1 MSSPYDDLDRPPLS
15 ERALAGALV
24 RAGELWRE
32 VRVIDETGSTNADLA
47 AAAERGAGEGAVL
60 VAESQTAG
68 RGRLHRDWTSPPR
81 AGLTFSVLLRPDDV
95 PTTRRGWLPLLA
107 GVSVAR
113 SVARL
118 GEVEARLKWPNDV
131 LLGPERRKAAGLLA
145 QVAGGAV
152 VVGIGLN
159 VTTRADEL
167 PEGATSLAA
176 SGASSTDRDPLL
188 RAILRAIAEDYR
200 RWREAGGD
208 AEPSGLAAAYA
219 GLSDTLG
226 REVVVTLPAGEPIRG
241 VAGAIADDGRL
252 VVTGEGGKSRAVA
265 AGDVTHVRSA
275 PDSAST

>member
-15 ERALAGALV
+15 EQALRGALV
-24 RAGELWRE
+24 RPGELWRE
-32 VRVIDETGSTNADLA
+32 VRVVGETGSTNADLA

-81 AGLTFSVLLRPDDV
+81 AGLTFSILLRPDDV
-95 PTTRRGWLPLLA
+95 PTTRWGWLPLLA

-113 SVARL
+113 AVARF

-131 LLGPERRKAAGLLA
+131 LVGPDRRKAAGLLA

-176 SGASSTDRDPLL
+176 SGASGTDRDPLL

-200 RWREAGGD
+200 RWRDAGGD
-208 AEPSGLAAAYA
+208 AERSGLAATYD

-241 VAGAIADDGRL
+241 VAGAIAGDGRL
-252 VVTGEGGKSRAVA
+252 VVTGEGGKARAVA

>member
-15 ERALAGALV
+15 EQALRGALV
-24 RAGELWRE
+24 RPGELWRE
-32 VRVIDETGSTNADLA
+32 VRVVGEIGSTNADLA

-81 AGLTFSVLLRPDDV
+81 AGLTFSILLRPDDV
-95 PTTRRGWLPLLA
+95 PTTRWGWLPLLA

-113 SVARL
+113 AVARF

-131 LLGPERRKAAGLLA
+131 LVGPDRRKAAGLLA

-176 SGASSTDRDPLL
+176 SGASGTDRDPLL
-188 RAILRAIAEDYR
+188 RAILRAVAEDYR
-200 RWREAGGD
+200 RWRDAGGD
-208 AEPSGLAAAYA
+208 AERSGLAATYD

-241 VAGAIADDGRL
+241 VAGAIAGDGRL
-252 VVTGEGGKSRAVA
+252 VVTGEGGKARAVA

-275 PDSAST
+275 

>member
-1 MSSPYDDLDRPPLS
+1 
-15 ERALAGALV
+15 
-24 RAGELWRE
+24 
-32 VRVIDETGSTNADLA
+32 
-47 AAAERGAGEGAVL
+47 
-60 VAESQTAG
+60 
-68 RGRLHRDWTSPPR
+68 
-81 AGLTFSVLLRPDDV
+81 
-95 PTTRRGWLPLLA
+95 
-107 GVSVAR
+107 VAR
-113 SVARL
+113 SVGRL

-131 LLGPERRKAAGLLA
+131 LVGPDRRKAAGLLA

-176 SGASSTDRDPLL
+176 SGASSTERDPLL

-200 RWREAGGD
+200 RWRDAGGD
-208 AEPSGLAAAYA
+208 AERSGLAAAYA

-226 REVVVTLPAGEPIRG
+226 REVVVTLPAGAPIRG

-252 VVTGEGGKSRAVA
+252 VVSGEGGKARVVA

-275 PDSAST
+275 

>member
-15 ERALAGALV
+15 EQALRGALV
-24 RAGELWRE
+24 RPGELWRE
-32 VRVIDETGSTNADLA
+32 VRVVGETGSTNADLA
-47 AAAERGAGEGAVL
+47 ATAERGAGEGAVL

-81 AGLTFSVLLRPDDV
+81 AGLTFSILLRPDDV
-95 PTTRRGWLPLLA
+95 PTTRWGWLPLLA

-113 SVARL
+113 AVARF

-131 LLGPERRKAAGLLA
+131 LVGPDRRKAAGLLA

-176 SGASSTDRDPLL
+176 SGASGTDRDPLL

-200 RWREAGGD
+200 RWRDAGGD
-208 AEPSGLAAAYA
+208 AERSGLAATYD

-241 VAGAIADDGRL
+241 VAGAIAGDGRL
-252 VVTGEGGKSRAVA
+252 VVTGEGGKARAVA

>member
-1 MSSPYDDLDRPPLS
+1 VSSPYDDLDRPPLS
-15 ERALAGALV
+15 EQALRGALV
-24 RAGELWRE
+24 RPGELWRE
-32 VRVIDETGSTNADLA
+32 VRVVGETGSTNADLA

-81 AGLTFSVLLRPDDV
+81 AGLTFSILLRPDDV
-95 PTTRRGWLPLLA
+95 PTIRWGWLPLLA

-113 SVARL
+113 AVARF

-131 LLGPERRKAAGLLA
+131 LVGPDRRKAAGLLA

-176 SGASSTDRDPLL
+176 SGASGTDRDPLL

-200 RWREAGGD
+200 RWRDAGGD
-208 AEPSGLAAAYA
+208 AERSGLAATYD

-241 VAGAIADDGRL
+241 VAGAIAGDGRL
-252 VVTGEGGKSRAVA
+252 VVTGEGGKARAVA

>member
-1 MSSPYDDLDRPPLS
+1 VSSPYDDLDRPPLS
-15 ERALAGALV
+15 EQALRGALV
-24 RAGELWRE
+24 RPGELWRE
-32 VRVIDETGSTNADLA
+32 VRVVGETGSTNADLA

-81 AGLTFSVLLRPDDV
+81 AGLTFSILLRPDDV
-95 PTTRRGWLPLLA
+95 PTTRWGWLPLLA

-113 SVARL
+113 AVARF

-131 LLGPERRKAAGLLA
+131 LVGPDRRKAAGLLA

-176 SGASSTDRDPLL
+176 SGASGTDRDPLL

-200 RWREAGGD
+200 RWRDAGGD
-208 AEPSGLAAAYA
+208 AERSGLAATYD

-241 VAGAIADDGRL
+241 VAGAIAGDGRL
-252 VVTGEGGKSRAVA
+252 VVTGEGGKARAVA

>member
-1 MSSPYDDLDRPPLS
+1 VSSPYDDLDRPPLS
-15 ERALAGALV
+15 EQALRGALV
-24 RAGELWRE
+24 RPGELWRE
-32 VRVIDETGSTNADLA
+32 VRVVGETGSTNADLA
-47 AAAERGAGEGAVL
+47 ATAERGAGEGAVL

-81 AGLTFSVLLRPDDV
+81 AGLTFSILLRPDDV
-95 PTTRRGWLPLLA
+95 PTIRWGWLPLLA

-113 SVARL
+113 AVARF

-131 LLGPERRKAAGLLA
+131 LVGPDRRKAAGLLA

-176 SGASSTDRDPLL
+176 SGASGTDRDPLL

-200 RWREAGGD
+200 RWRDAGGD
-208 AEPSGLAAAYA
+208 AERSGLAATYD

-241 VAGAIADDGRL
+241 VAGAIAGDGRL
-252 VVTGEGGKSRAVA
+252 VVTGEGGKARAVA

>member
-1 MSSPYDDLDRPPLS
+1 VSSPYDDLDRPPLS
-15 ERALAGALV
+15 EQALRGALV
-24 RAGELWRE
+24 RPGELWRE
-32 VRVIDETGSTNADLA
+32 VRVVGEIGSTNADLA

-81 AGLTFSVLLRPDDV
+81 AGLTFSILLRPDDV
-95 PTTRRGWLPLLA
+95 PTTRWGWLPLLA

-113 SVARL
+113 AVARF

-131 LLGPERRKAAGLLA
+131 LVGPDRRKAAGLLA

-176 SGASSTDRDPLL
+176 SGASGTDRDPLL
-188 RAILRAIAEDYR
+188 RAILRAVAEDYR
-200 RWREAGGD
+200 RWRDAGGD
-208 AEPSGLAAAYA
+208 AERSGLAATYD

-241 VAGAIADDGRL
+241 VAGAIAGDGRL
-252 VVTGEGGKSRAVA
+252 VVTGEGGKARAVA

>member
-15 ERALAGALV
+15 EQALRGALV
-24 RAGELWRE
+24 RPGELWRE
-32 VRVIDETGSTNADLA
+32 VRVVGETGSTNADLA

-81 AGLTFSVLLRPDDV
+81 AGLTFSILLRPDDV
-95 PTTRRGWLPLLA
+95 PTTRWGWLPLLA

-113 SVARL
+113 AVARF

-131 LLGPERRKAAGLLA
+131 LVGPDRRKAAGLLA

-176 SGASSTDRDPLL
+176 SGASGTDRDPLL
-188 RAILRAIAEDYR
+188 RAILRAVAEDYR
-200 RWREAGGD
+200 RWRDAGGD
-208 AEPSGLAAAYA
+208 AERSGLAATYD

-252 VVTGEGGKSRAVA
+252 VVTGEGGKARAVA

-275 PDSAST
+275 

>member
-15 ERALAGALV
+15 EQALRGALV
-24 RAGELWRE
+24 RPGELWRE
-32 VRVIDETGSTNADLA
+32 VRVVGEIGSTNADLA

-81 AGLTFSVLLRPDDV
+81 AGLTFSILLRPDDV
-95 PTTRRGWLPLLA
+95 PTTRWGWLPLLA

-113 SVARL
+113 AVARF

-131 LLGPERRKAAGLLA
+131 LVGPDRRKAAGLLA

-176 SGASSTDRDPLL
+176 SGASGTDRDPLL
-188 RAILRAIAEDYR
+188 RAILRAVAEDYR
-200 RWREAGGD
+200 RWRDAGGD
-208 AEPSGLAAAYA
+208 AERSGLAATYD

-252 VVTGEGGKSRAVA
+252 VVTGEGGKARAVA

-275 PDSAST
+275 